1 MQRYSAET
9 DHPETN
15 TIGHGAAVAID
26 ASATRDADTPAAA
39 TVSTAIAD
47 VILARADHVFG
58 LVGNANSH
66 VVSHLTSRGF
76 PYTSTRHEAGAVAA
90 ADAFFRAGGGI
101 AVATTTCGAGFTNT
115 ITALAEAK
123 AARVPMV
130 YVTGSAPAAGA
141 RHFDLNQAGLL
152 DALGIDHFTPTPETA
167 AADAHAAFALAQTH
181 QEPVVL
187 LLPHD
192 LQTAPLVDGGDVLS
206 RPELL
211 RPAHATPTRPMSDG
225 LRAELAAVADALASA
240 RRPLILSGRG
250 VVRAGV
256 ADDVAALGDRI
267 GALHMH

>member
-1 MQRYSAET
+1 MQRYTTET
-9 DHPETN
+9 TRPETN
-15 TIGHGAAVAID
+15 TIGHGAPVAVDEAATH
-26 ASATRDADTPAAA
+26 ASASPAADAGDTNVPAPRTETTLAA

-76 PYTSTRHEAGAVAA
+76 PYTATRHEAGAVAA

-130 YVTGSAPAAGA
+130 YVTGSAPAAGP

-152 DALGIDHFTPTPETA
+152 DALGIDHFTPTPATA

-187 LLPHD
+187 LLPFD
-192 LQTAPLVDGGDVLS
+192 LQTAPLADGGDVLS

-211 RPAHATPTRPMSDG
+211 RPAHATPTRPLSEAT
-225 LRAELAAVADALASA
+225 RA
-240 RRPLILSGRG
+240 
-250 VVRAGV
+250 
-256 ADDVAALGDRI
+256 
-267 GALHMH
+267 